1 MLENK
6 IDELLGVML
15 KKNPHLNPV
24 VSEDWL
30 ENVIKLSTETVD
42 FQDNYRSPEHREQL
56 IERGVMWHINKLD
69 GFTGNDMAALAMEY
83 TGDFYPFGTATDV
96 IKEKICVSAPEQLF
110 GDGERRMIM
119 LPTVKKKFLKEMAEY
134 ELKPYDLAYDK
145 IEEFQKAGGIPN
157 LPWLKSRP
165 ESIYID
171 KNNEVWLVS
180 FKVPAEHSTVIS
192 AYEDPGLYY
201 KAPLAQD
208 KIFLEQAGVKVHHTA
223 IVPFSTKE
231 MKVYVSEFP
240 VDLEMEKLV
249 VDAGNHYWGC
259 VQRNELPKRPTGKD
273 YSYIREVPPVL
284 QKLIAEHILTKKI
297 ESLSED
303 KAKKL
308 KERILEVSKTLGIDW
323 EVIDK
328 KTMLPGVNIS
338 HKEARYFNQNLLK
351 DEFRMLGG
359 NPDDDKFYTN
369 KTQTS
374 ITVVRSAKSDHAPLV
389 SEIQEIAIRTM
400 QDGLEDALEY
410 MEIDQS
416 LLPAPVDPTLLTP
429 SPVVLDEVGA
439 LMEELSNN
447 SKVLLRQSQQ
457 SNLHVNELAF

>member
-1 MLENK
+1 MNDNYLEN
-6 IDELLGVML
+6 
-15 KKNPHLNPV
+15 
-24 VSEDWL
+24 
-30 ENVIKLSTETVD
+30 
-42 FQDNYRSPEHREQL
+42 QQ
-56 IERGVMWHINKLD
+56 
-69 GFTGNDMAALAMEY
+69 
-83 TGDFYPFGTATDV
+83 
-96 IKEKICVSAPEQLF
+96 
-110 GDGERRMIM
+110 
-119 LPTVKKKFLKEMAEY
+119 
-134 ELKPYDLAYDK
+134 
-145 IEEFQKAGGIPN
+145 
-157 LPWLKSRP
+157 

-180 FKVPAEHSTVIS
+180 FKVPAEHGTVIS

-249 VDAGNHYWGC
+249 VDAGNQYWEY

-284 QKLIAEHILTKKI
+284 QKLIAKHILTKKI

-308 KERILEVSKTLGIDW
+308 KERILEISKTLGIDW
-323 EVIDK
+323 EVLDK

-338 HKEARYFNQNLLK
+338 HKEARSFNQNLLK

-359 NPDDDKFYTN
+359 NPDDDRFYTN
-369 KTQTS
+369 RTQTS
-374 ITVVRSAKSDHAPLV
+374 ITVVRSAKSDHAQLV
-389 SEIQEIAIRTM
+389 SEIQEIAVRTM

-457 SNLHVNELAF
+457 SNLHVDELAF